1 MLNKFIGIAALTAL
15 LVLQGCSGD
24 GATKPEEDNAALVEQ
39 RAQQEAAAAEEAA
52 AAAAAAA
59 AEEAEARAAAEAQ
72 AAELDAKS
80 FQGQLISEAMDNPDS
95 NLSKRVFYFGFDLS
109 DVTQE
114 DREILETHAA
124 LLAAKPEIS
133 VVVEGHADE
142 RGSREYNLALG
153 ERRAQAVEQLLLI
166 QGASKDQ
173 IQLISFG
180 EERPVA
186 LGHDEDAWRLNR
198 RVELIYSGY

>member
-1 MLNKFIGIAALTAL
+1 MLNKFLGVAALTLL

-24 GATKPEEDNAALVEQ
+24 GATKPEEDNAALAEQ
-39 RAQQEAAAAEEAA
+39 RAAQEAAEAEEAA
-52 AAAAAAA
+52 AAAAA
-59 AEEAEARAAAEAQ
+59 EAQARAEAEAQ
-72 AAELDAKS
+72 AAELDARS

-109 DVTQE
+109 DVAQE
-114 DREILETHAA
+114 DREVLETHAA

-133 VVVEGHADE
+133 VVIEGHADE

-153 ERRAQAVEQLLLI
+153 ERRAQAVEQLLLV